1 MSFRQA
7 VESTAAIR
15 DSFRE
20 GLGSVRNVDRTR
32 LRCSNPRRLRGSVN
46 LDDALRLALPN
57 DPRGDYAIGISQRSH
72 SDRAVWLEVHPASS
86 LHVGEVLNKL
96 RWLKGWLASDA
107 PELQGLPAHFC
118 WVATGSVSFRR
129 GSPASYSTSTS
140 SDGRILAHT
149 VYVPHTRRPQ
159 R

>member
-1 MSFRQA
+1 
-7 VESTAAIR
+7 
-15 DSFRE
+15 
-20 GLGSVRNVDRTR
+20 

-57 DPRGDYAIGISQRSH
+57 DPRWDYAIGISQRSH

-129 GSPASYSTSTS
+129 GSREEK
-140 SDGRILAHT
+140 RIAQEGIRFPSKLLNLDEF
-149 VYVPHTRRPQ
+149 
-159 R
+159 

>member
-1 MSFRQA
+1 
-7 VESTAAIR
+7 
-15 DSFRE
+15 
-20 GLGSVRNVDRTR
+20 

-46 LDDALRLALPN
+46 LDDALRLAFPN
-57 DPRGDYAIGISQRSH
+57 DPRWDYAIGISQRSH

-129 GSPASYSTSTS
+129 GSREEK
-140 SDGRILAHT
+140 RIAQEGIRFPSKLLNLDEF
-149 VYVPHTRRPQ
+149 
-159 R
+159 

>member
-96 RWLKGWLASDA
+96 RWLRGWVASDA

-129 GSPASYSTSTS
+129 GSREEK
-140 SDGRILAHT
+140 RIAQEGIRFPSKLLNLDEF
-149 VYVPHTRRPQ
+149 
-159 R
+159 

>member
-129 GSPASYSTSTS
+129 GSREEK
-140 SDGRILAHT
+140 RIAQEGIRFPSKLLNLDEF
-149 VYVPHTRRPQ
+149 
-159 R
+159 